1 MQTLVDPGGS
11 AKTSMANAA
20 LGRVG
25 MQDLT
30 VVFDLDG
37 TLVET
42 APDLIRSVNHV
53 LGLAGIQAVE
63 PSSIRP
69 SISFG
74 GRAMIVK
81 ALAIRSADLAEYEID
96 RLLAIFLEHYAA
108 NIAVESHA
116 FPGLEDALDEL
127 DRRGARLAVCTN
139 KREVMSRLL
148 LGTLGLGP
156 RFKAIAGRDTFPV
169 WKPHPDHL
177 TGAIRMAGGD
187 PRRAVMIGD
196 SDTDIK
202 TARAA
207 GVPVIGVPFGYTD
220 VPIDQLGPDAVIAH
234 YDELVAAIER
244 VRPVSQT

>member
-1 MQTLVDPGGS
+1 MH
-11 AKTSMANAA
+11 
-20 LGRVG
+20 
-25 MQDLT
+25 DLT

-42 APDLIRSVNHV
+42 APDLIRATNHV
-53 LGLAGIQAVE
+53 LGLAGLE
-63 PSSIRP
+63 PVAPAAIRP

-81 ALAIRSADLAEYEID
+81 ALEIRNARLAEAEID
-96 RLLAIFLEHYAA
+96 RLLEPFLAYYAA

-116 FPGLEDALDEL
+116 FPGLEPALDALSG
-127 DRRGARLAVCTN
+127 RGARLAVCTN
-139 KREVMSRLL
+139 KREGMSRLL
-148 LGTLGLGP
+148 LDTLGLTS

-177 TGAIRMAGGD
+177 TGAIRLAGGD
-187 PRRAVMIGD
+187 PGNAVMIGD
-196 SDTDIK
+196 SDTDIQ

-220 VPIDQLGPDAVIAH
+220 TPIEQLGPDAVISH
-234 YDELVAAIER
+234 YDELVGVVEK
-244 VRPVSQT
+244 VRPTRRL